1 MSKYPAGYRVIE
13 EGKCPR
19 EPRSALGCMFCTEGH
34 MTECHQGMD
43 CYEAQCDHLL
53 QSNGVL

>member
-1 MSKYPAGYRVIE
+1 MSKYPAGYRVIA

-19 EPRSALGCMFCTEGH
+19 GLSSPLGCMFCLEGH
-34 MTECHQGMD
+34 MLECHKGMD

-53 QSNGVL
+53 QETGSQ